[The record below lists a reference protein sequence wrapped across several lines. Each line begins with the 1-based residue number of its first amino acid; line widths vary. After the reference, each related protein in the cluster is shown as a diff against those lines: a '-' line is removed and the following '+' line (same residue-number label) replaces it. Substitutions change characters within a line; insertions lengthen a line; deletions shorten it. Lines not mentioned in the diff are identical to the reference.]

1 MDQTSESEA
10 IIWLTTAKKTK
21 FLEQG
26 YSRGRRIPFSHFVRF
41 RAQTGKQ
48 KRECLRGKLFSKIAV
63 NAKMLTF
70 VYYVEP
76 QSYEK

>member
-26 YSRGRRIPFSHFVRF
+26 YSRGRRIPFSLRSFQGTNR
-41 RAQTGKQ
+41 QT